1 MSSIQIKKQETIY
14 RPVINING
22 FLMDHVPI
30 FKEKS
35 NGIICPCASRKN
47 KIYFNAIQFRKHL
60 QSKKH
65 QQWME
70 ILNLEKKIHQLEGEL
85 KQRYNE
91 SYQER
96 DELWYTE
103 MFPETKDSDRVH
115 FSNEM

>member
-1 MSSIQIKKQETIY
+1 MSSIQIKNQETIY

-47 KIYFNAIQFRKHL
+47 KIYFNATQFRKHL
-60 QSKKH
+60 QTQKH
-65 QQWME
+65 QQWIE
-70 ILNLEKKIHQLEGEL
+70 TLNLEKKIHQLEGEL

-103 MFPETKDSDRVH
+103 MFPERKDSNIVQ
-115 FSNEM
+115 FCNEM